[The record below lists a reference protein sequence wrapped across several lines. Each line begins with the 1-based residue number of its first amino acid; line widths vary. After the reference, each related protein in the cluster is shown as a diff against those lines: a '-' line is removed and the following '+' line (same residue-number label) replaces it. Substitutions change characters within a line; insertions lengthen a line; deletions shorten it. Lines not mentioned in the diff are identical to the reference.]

1 MKCNLCPRKCNIDRT
16 ETIGYCASSYTMKI
30 ARAALHMWEEPCI
43 SGREG
48 SGAIFFSGC
57 NLRCIFCQN
66 YGISCGERGHEVSAE
81 ELAEEMLKLESAGA
95 NNINL
100 VTAGHYLPEIIKT
113 IRLAKDMG
121 LKIPIVYNT
130 SGYESVEAIK
140 VLEGLVDI
148 YLPDHKYFSDELAM
162 KFSNA
167 PDYHEVATKALDEM
181 VRQCDER
188 MTADDTRKRDTY
200 VTVNADD
207 VKTYEFDKRGIMKRG
222 VIVRHLCLPGHTKD
236 SMKVLEFLH
245 ERYGEKIYIS
255 IMNQYTPM
263 KQVLENAR
271 YPELAKK
278 SAGMVRPRYPESM
291 ESAKYPELVRKVTK
305 REYEKVLNY
314 ATLIGIENGFI
325 QEGDTAKE
333 SFIPE
338 FE

>member
-140 VLEGLVDI
+140 ALEGLVDI

-181 VRQCDER
+181 VRQCDGE
-188 MTADDTRKRDTY
+188 APC
-200 VTVNADD
+200 V
-207 VKTYEFDKRGIMKRG
+207 FDERGIMKRG

-271 YPELAKK
+271 YLEAAKD
-278 SAGMVRPRYPESM
+278 SADMVRTRYPESM
-291 ESAKYPELVRKVTK
+291 ESAKYPELARKVTK